1 MENKLEYFLTL
12 IHLDNIEEFK
22 NTKLLRVIVNNK
34 DSLITI
40 FLETERMISVDNY
53 LKLKDQM
60 ENYFNSKVEIRI
72 NNLGDKSLYLEEY
85 FKNFLPEYGKYFQD
99 RLKING
105 DNNNYIV
112 AYNQG
117 EEREINNYL
126 KGINTNLVNLGYN
139 PLTVFVDEENR
150 ANIRKMINENLT
162 NIEVKKTSE
171 PSNFE
176 TKTFEPRRKK
186 VKTVEDERVYLGE
199 VIEGDTINI
208 KDIVS

>member
-117 EEREINNYL
+117 EEREINN
-126 KGINTNLVNLGYN
+126 
-139 PLTVFVDEENR
+139 
-150 ANIRKMINENLT
+150 
-162 NIEVKKTSE
+162 
-171 PSNFE
+171 
-176 TKTFEPRRKK
+176 
-186 VKTVEDERVYLGE
+186 
-199 VIEGDTINI
+199 
-208 KDIVS
+208 

>member
-72 NNLGDKSLYLEEY
+72 NN
-85 FKNFLPEYGKYFQD
+85 
-99 RLKING
+99 
-105 DNNNYIV
+105 
-112 AYNQG
+112 
-117 EEREINNYL
+117 
-126 KGINTNLVNLGYN
+126 
-139 PLTVFVDEENR
+139 
-150 ANIRKMINENLT
+150 
-162 NIEVKKTSE
+162 
-171 PSNFE
+171 
-176 TKTFEPRRKK
+176 
-186 VKTVEDERVYLGE
+186 
-199 VIEGDTINI
+199 
-208 KDIVS
+208 

>member
-117 EEREINNYL
+117 EEREI
-126 KGINTNLVNLGYN
+126 
-139 PLTVFVDEENR
+139 
-150 ANIRKMINENLT
+150 
-162 NIEVKKTSE
+162 
-171 PSNFE
+171 
-176 TKTFEPRRKK
+176 
-186 VKTVEDERVYLGE
+186 
-199 VIEGDTINI
+199 I
-208 KDIVS
+208 KNKWKP